1 MGKKEKHLGKIRH
14 PEMDHGDG
22 PGAFPGVQQLRV
34 LPVRGLSRMDIDDVP
49 IKANMTHS
57 EWKSIDSICMIS
69 MILPS
74 LSNKTMAL

>member
-34 LPVRGLSRMDIDDVP
+34 LPVRGPWD
-49 IKANMTHS
+49 
-57 EWKSIDSICMIS
+57 
-69 MILPS
+69 PS
-74 LSNKTMAL
+74 LVGELDPTH